1 MTATAWGLVVV
12 TLAIAGVDWFA
23 VATQNKRLEYVAKP
37 ATMLPLIALAATLD
51 AAVPAMVGWFIAA
64 LVFGLIGDVF
74 LMLERDEFFV
84 FGLGSFLIGH
94 LAYVVGLTK
103 GPLSGTGLII
113 GTVLVF
119 TATAAIGPTVV
130 TGALQRDRRLAVPV
144 TAYIVTISVMVV
156 LAFGT
161 TVPIAILGALLF
173 LGSDFVIGWSRFVQP
188 FASAKMVIIVTY
200 HLGQLLLVI
209 SMAIAR

>member
-103 GPLSGTGLII
+103 GPLSGTGLIV
-113 GTVLVF
+113 GAVLVF
-119 TATAAIGPTVV
+119 TAIAAIGPTVV
-130 TGALQRDRRLAVPV
+130 TGASTRDRRLGVPV

-188 FASAKMVIIVTY
+188 FASAKMVTIVTY